1 MLFLRLSGDNIQKCF
16 LRPVFESTVSALTN
30 KFPHIVS
37 CSEVAGAN
45 GTFVY

>member
-1 MLFLRLSGDNIQKCF
+1 MLFLRLSGDNIQKWF
-16 LRPVFESTVSALTN
+16 LRPDFKSTVSALTN

-37 CSEVAGAN
+37 SSEVSGAS